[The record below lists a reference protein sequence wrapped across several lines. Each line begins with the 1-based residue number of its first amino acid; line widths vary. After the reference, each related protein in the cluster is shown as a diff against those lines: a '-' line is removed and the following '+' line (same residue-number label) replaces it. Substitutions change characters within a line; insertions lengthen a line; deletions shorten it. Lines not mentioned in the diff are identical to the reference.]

1 MSDDKL
7 IEDMADIIQAT
18 VTQAL
23 LDYDI
28 PPEQI
33 VCDVE
38 MRHATV
44 VTAQAALDV
53 AKAQIRDEV
62 LEEAACIADG
72 EGCDGNY
79 LKFTSFGFGASFSN
93 DTAFVRNMARV
104 AQGIRAMK
112 EATNEKG

>member
-44 VTAQAALDV
+44 VTAQAAFDV
-53 AKAQIRDEV
+53 AKAQLRDEV
-62 LEEAACIADG
+62 LEEVDDDIDIYRAIKRSRARSHGDIA
-72 EGCDGNY
+72 
-79 LKFTSFGFGASFSN
+79 KVISKH
-93 DTAFVRNMARV
+93 V
-104 AQGIRAMK
+104 RAMK
-112 EATNEKG
+112 GATNEKG